1 MTGRSIHWILPAA
14 PLRFTVPVVMEV
26 AAVTV
31 AMVAMAAGR
40 RTNTP
45 AAVVAVATAV
55 MEDGAAMAVIFMFPA
70 LPWKNTPI
78 R

>member
-1 MTGRSIHWILPAA
+1 
-14 PLRFTVPVVMEV
+14 
-26 AAVTV
+26 
-31 AMVAMAAGR
+31 MVAMAAGR